1 MEGPKPIDRAVA
13 GCYVRAIMY
22 DDQTATLLKKLF
34 AAAWLRQ
41 PDNPY
46 AAAREVEQHP
56 GLAVWISQNWLEDET
71 VLAEKT
77 RLLAVMGPLVSVPTK
92 EQFAAEVY
100 AKKCKDDATQLRYY
114 EFFAKLMGYVD
125 DKSGNGGVNVN
136 ILNQQ
141 KFMAVPAFS
150 SEEEWQRIAT
160 THSKE
165 LQARHG

>member
-1 MEGPKPIDRAVA
+1 
-13 GCYVRAIMY
+13 MY
-22 DDQTATLLKKLF
+22 DDQTAPLLKKLF

-46 AAAREVEQHP
+46 AAAREVEARP
-56 GLAVWISQNWLEDET
+56 GVAAWISQHWLEDED

-77 RLLAVMGPLVSVPTK
+77 RLVAALGPLVTVPTK

-125 DKSGNGGVNVN
+125 EGKGNGVNVN

-141 KFMAVPAFS
+141 KIMPVPAFS
-150 SEEEWQRIAT
+150 SDDEWQRIAQE
-160 THSKE
+160 HSKE
-165 LQARHG
+165 LQSRHG